1 MTKVLDRLLRQFDSF
16 VSKYSATAQCVPMKE
31 QIWTPCFTSYIILTV
46 QIEKPTAVYDFNPR
60 SPKVCEKKSLG
71 LWGRQ

>member
-1 MTKVLDRLLRQFDSF
+1 MTKVFDRLLRQFDSL

-46 QIEKPTAVYDFNPR
+46 QIEKPMSVYDFNPR
-60 SPKVCEKKSLG
+60 SPKVHEKKSSW
-71 LWGRQ
+71 LWDRQ